1 MLASK
6 IISLKKD
13 LAFFASLIEK
23 MIEASIQGLKEKD
36 VPMLKEILAVDEP
49 KANRLE
55 NEIDEECIGLIA
67 TFQPK
72 ARDLRTILMVMR
84 MNNDLERM
92 GDHAENIAESAIFL
106 AERPFV
112 KPLVDIPRMAAIT
125 IEMLKDA
132 ITSFIEENPKLA
144 KDVCMRDNQVDDLH
158 EQIIRELI
166 TFMTGDPTTIE
177 RSLHLLRIGRNLERT
192 ADLSTNICEDT
203 IFMVEGKVIKH
214 HKR

>member
-36 VPMLKEILAVDEP
+36 VPMLKEILAVHEP

-72 ARDLRTILMVMR
+72 AKDLRTILMVMR

-132 ITSFIEENPKLA
+132 ITSFIDENPKLA

>member
-1 MLASK
+1 MLESK

-36 VPMLKEILAVDEP
+36 VPMLNEILAVHEP
-49 KANRLE
+49 KANKLE

-92 GDHAENIAESAIFL
+92 GDHAENIAESSIFL

-112 KPLVDIPRMAAIT
+112 KPLVDIPRMASIS
-125 IEMLKDA
+125 IGMLKDA

-144 KDVCMRDNQVDDLH
+144 KDVCMRDNEVDDLH

-166 TFMTGDPTTIE
+166 TFMSGEPATIE
-177 RSLHLLRIGRNLERT
+177 RSLHLLRIGRNLERI

-203 IFMVEGKVIKH
+203 IFMVEGRVIKH
-214 HKR
+214 HKK

>member
-1 MLASK
+1 MLEEK
-6 IISLKKD
+6 IIGLKKD
-13 LAFFASLIEK
+13 LAVYASLIEK
-23 MIEASIQGLKEKD
+23 MIETSIRGLKEKD
-36 VPMLKEILAVDEP
+36 VPVLRDILAVYEP

-55 NEIDEECIGLIA
+55 NEIDEECIGLVA

-72 ARDLRTILMVMR
+72 ARDLRTILMAMR

-112 KPLVDIPRMAAIT
+112 KPLVDIPRMAVIT

-144 KDVCMRDNQVDDLH
+144 RNVCIRDNEVDDLH

-166 TFMTGDPTTIE
+166 TFMSGDPTTIE
-177 RSLHLLRIGRNLERT
+177 RSLHLMRIGRNLERI

-214 HKR
+214 HKK